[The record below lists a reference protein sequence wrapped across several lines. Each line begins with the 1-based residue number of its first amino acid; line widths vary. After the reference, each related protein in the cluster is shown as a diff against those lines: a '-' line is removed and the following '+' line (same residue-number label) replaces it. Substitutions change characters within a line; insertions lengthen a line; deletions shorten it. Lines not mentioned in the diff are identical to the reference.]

1 MVCRVGDFQFSL
13 PVAVVLEVCTETTL
27 VRVPGVASPVEG
39 VANIRGTLV
48 TIVRAADLLGVRP
61 AGTGPSPWLVVLRA
75 RGGRVGLGVE
85 AVLEL
90 AAADAS
96 VARLDLD
103 GALESVFGRST

>member
-48 TIVRAADLLGVRP
+48 TIVRAADLLGILTARS
-61 AGTGPSPWLVVLRA
+61 GPSPWLVVLRT

-96 VARLDLD
+96 IARLDLD
-103 GALESVFGRST
+103 GALDSVFGRSA